1 MTMISGR
8 RSLVRGRVTEPGE
21 FLELSA
27 ESLRSLVAKDAEL
40 SEIFMR
46 AFILRRLELIRTGQ
60 GNVILMGSR
69 HSANALRL
77 REFLTRNEHP
87 YTYIDL
93 DTDKTSQELLDRF
106 DVKLDE
112 IPVVICSAR
121 SVLRNPSIQELAECL
136 GLNSAIDET
145 QVRDLIIVGAGPS
158 GLAAAVYAASEGL
171 DVLVIE
177 TATPGGQA
185 GSSSKIENYLGFPTG
200 ISGQELAARA
210 IAQSEKFGAKMMVAH
225 SVARLDCEKRPY
237 KVVLDNGNRLPA
249 CAVIIATGAQYNKP
263 RIANLEFVVNTHFH
277 WDHYQ
282 GNEAYP
288 SSWPAGV
295 EIISSEATRTSIEQ
309 RGIPRVKHEIMT
321 MPAQIEQLKVDLQKA
336 STPEQRDSI
345 QKNISEAET
354 YLTELKS
361 MQITLP
367 TMTFDRSLILHR
379 KSRTVEI
386 LWLGRAHTD
395 GDVFAFLP
403 KEKVLVT
410 GDALHGWTPYM
421 GDSYPYDW
429 IKTLDVAEKLDF
441 DYVIAGHGDVMR
453 GKETFE
459 LWKQYFRDLLEQT
472 AAAYADG
479 ATLDQAKNRVCD
491 YLISKYA
498 TKFDPKFSQSVGSNV
513 IKACQVIAFA
523 P

>member
-1 MTMISGR
+1 MN
-8 RSLVRGRVTEPGE
+8 RVLIAIL
-21 FLELSA
+21 FLLLPVSC
-27 ESLRSLVAKDAEL
+27 VAD
-40 SEIFMR
+40 
-46 AFILRRLELIRTGQ
+46 
-60 GNVILMGSR
+60 
-69 HSANALRL
+69 
-77 REFLTRNEHP
+77 
-87 YTYIDL
+87 DL
-93 DTDKTSQELLDRF
+93 F
-106 DVKLDE
+106 DIK
-112 IPVVICSAR
+112 PV
-121 SVLRNPSIQELAECL
+121 
-136 GLNSAIDET
+136 
-145 QVRDLIIVGAGPS
+145 AG
-158 GLAAAVYAASEGL
+158 GIYAAIAKPAYKVNCNAAIIIL
-171 DVLVIE
+171 DDGVLVVD
-177 TATPGGQA
+177 TH
-185 GSSSKIENYLGFPTG
+185 SKP
-200 ISGQELAARA
+200 SAARA
-210 IAQSEKFGAKMMVAH
+210 LIEQIKK
-225 SVARLDCEKRPY
+225 LTP
-237 KVVLDNGNRLPA
+237 
-249 CAVIIATGAQYNKP
+249 KP
-263 RIANLEFVVNTHFH
+263 VKFVVNTHFH

-295 EIISSEATRTSIEQ
+295 EIISSEATRTSIEL
-309 RGIPRVKHEIMT
+309 RGIPRVKHEIVT
-321 MPAQIEQLKVDLQKA
+321 MPAQIEQLKADLQKA

-345 QKNISEAET
+345 QKNISEAEG

-395 GDVFAFLP
+395 GDVFVFLP

-441 DYVIAGHGDVMR
+441 DYVIAGHGDVMG
-453 GKETFE
+453 GKKTFE

-479 ATLDQAKNRVCD
+479 ATLEQAKKRVSD

-498 TKFDPKFSQSVGSNV
+498 TKFDPKFPQSVGSNV
-513 IKACQVIAFA
+513 IKAYQVIAFA